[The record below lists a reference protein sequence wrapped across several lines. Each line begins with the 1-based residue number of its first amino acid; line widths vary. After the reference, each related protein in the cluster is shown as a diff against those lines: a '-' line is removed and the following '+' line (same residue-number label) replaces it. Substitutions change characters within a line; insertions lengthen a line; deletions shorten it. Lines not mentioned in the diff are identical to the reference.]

1 MIEMYTFLAQEEDRL
16 GDEDEDEGRIRRN
29 LLNYDH
35 SYILLVRADNFRVRF
50 DLRFPLCC
58 SAAWFDLRFL
68 RTDLCVS
75 TVSVLR
81 RSRDIVSALR
91 FFC

>member
-35 SYILLVRADNFRVRF
+35 SYILLVRADNFRVSL
-50 DLRFPLCC
+50 DDQDCFPTFC
-58 SAAWFDLRFL
+58 SIFKKCIKAIA
-68 RTDLCVS
+68 S
-75 TVSVLR
+75 R
-81 RSRDIVSALR
+81 RNTLLSPQQ
-91 FFC
+91 